1 MCRVQNATNTITW
14 SYNAGDPSPIDIFV
28 RNLQNTTLNGNFS
41 IASYVNVSA
50 EVCLVLYCRTRS

>member
-14 SYNAGDPSPIDIFV
+14 SYNSGDPSPIDIFV

-50 EVCLVLYCRTRS
+50 EVRLALQYALRA